1 MCISFSHVNNTYGSA
16 IQEWYGGSMAIR
28 KPGPF
33 SLIVLRFLTRAS
45 TSLSKMTAL
54 AHSVICAFQPA
65 RREKGKKELVPSLSG
80 NHMWHFAYVPLFP
93 MVTSI
98 WSGGWEMQP
107 VFCTA
112 AYSTKNGGGWEWSH
126 PMEGD
131 KKGYLSTVLTVS
143 HHCNHPIL
151 PYVAA
156 CSFPFSGLSDPHTTL
171 QVMLLLMSFFCHF
184 ALCPLPG
191 GFYLKYFS

>member
-1 MCISFSHVNNTYGSA
+1 
-16 IQEWYGGSMAIR
+16 MAIR

-33 SLIVLRFLTRAS
+33 SLIVLRFLTHAS

-54 AHSVICAFQPA
+54 APSVICAFQPA

-98 WSGGWEMQP
+98 WRGRWEMQP

-112 AYSTKNGGGWEWSH
+112 AYSTKNGGGGS
-126 PMEGD
+126 G
-131 KKGYLSTVLTVS
+131 
-143 HHCNHPIL
+143 PIL
-151 PYVAA
+151 WKETRKGIWAR
-156 CSFPFSGLSDPHTTL
+156 FS
-171 QVMLLLMSFFCHF
+171 
-184 ALCPLPG
+184 LCPITGTIQSFLTWKLVVFLFLACQIPTPP
-191 GFYLKYFS
+191 SSR